1 MIQFLKYVV
10 HGSILVH
17 LAEGWAISDELHGT
31 PHGNYSV
38 LMVWM
43 GEGEPN

>member
-10 HGSILVH
+10 HREVLVH
-17 LAEGWAISDELHGT
+17 LAMGWAVSDDLHGT
-31 PHGNYSV
+31 NHGAYSV